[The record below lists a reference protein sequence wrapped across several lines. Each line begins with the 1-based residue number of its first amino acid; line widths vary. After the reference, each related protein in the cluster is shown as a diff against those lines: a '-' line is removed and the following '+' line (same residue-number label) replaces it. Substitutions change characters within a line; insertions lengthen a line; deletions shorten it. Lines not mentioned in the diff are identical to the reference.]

1 MPALVLGPLLRY
13 VGETCATFWVETDG
27 PCEVAVLGA
36 AQQTF
41 HVAGHHYGLVRV
53 NELEPGTEYSY
64 EVTLD
69 GGHVWPEPES
79 ELPPSRFRTLSP
91 DNAQAVEIAF
101 GSCRVAVPSEPPYT
115 LRKDEDDRGRE
126 HDALRTLAVRMSNEP
141 FECWPNLLLLLGD
154 QVYAD
159 EVSPDTREFIRS
171 RRDPT
176 EPPGEIALGFEDYTF
191 LYRESW
197 SEPVI
202 RWLLSTVPSA
212 MIFDDHDV
220 HDDWNTSAAWLKEI
234 RATDWWDDHII
245 GALASYWIYQH
256 VGNLSPGDQDADGTL
271 ARVQEAEDAWPILA
285 ELATGADRERAESRW
300 SFHRDLGRTRLVM
313 IDSRAGRCLEDGK
326 RGMLDDDE
334 WEWIERHCDGDF
346 DHLLLAT
353 SVPWLLAPGMH
364 YLEAWNEA
372 VCDGA
377 WGARAAELSE
387 KLRQELDLE
396 HWAAFRDSFERLA
409 ELQRAVGAGERG
421 PSPASVLTLSGDV
434 HHAYLSE
441 VAYPGTAGVRSAIY
455 QAVCSPM
462 RNPLDARERRVIKG
476 IMSKPAHAVT
486 RALARAAGVDDPPV
500 RWRMVGDGPWFDNQ
514 IASLHIDGRRIEFEL
529 HKAMPDGDRGA
540 RLENKLTHR
549 LA

>member
-27 PCEVAVLGA
+27 PCEVAVLGTT
-36 AQQTF
+36 QQTF
-41 HVAGHHYGLVRV
+41 RVAGHHYGLVRV
-53 NELEPGTEYSY
+53 NELEPGTEYAY

-79 ELPPSRFRTLSP
+79 ELPPSRFRTISS
-91 DNAQAVEIAF
+91 DGSQAVEIAF

-115 LRKDEDDRGRE
+115 LRKDDDERGRE

-171 RRDPT
+171 RRDTT

-197 SEPVI
+197 GEPVI

-220 HDDWNTSAAWLKEI
+220 HDDWNTSAAWLKKI

-256 VGNLSPGDQDADGTL
+256 VGNLSPGEQDEDGTL

-285 ELATGADRERAESRW
+285 ELATGADRERQESRW

-313 IDSRAGRCLEDGK
+313 IDSRAGRALEDGK

-421 PSPASVLTLSGDV
+421 PSPASVVTLSGDV

-441 VAYPGTAGVRSAIY
+441 VAYPRTAGVRSAIY

-462 RNPLDARERRVIKG
+462 RNPLDARERRAIKG
-476 IMSKPAHAVT
+476 MMSKPVHAVT
-486 RALARAAGVDDPPV
+486 RALAHAAGVDDPPV
-500 RWRMVGDGPWFDNQ
+500 RWRMIGDGPWFDNQ
-514 IASLHIDGRRIEFEL
+514 VASLHIDGRRIDFDL
-529 HKAMPDGDRGA
+529 QKAMPDGDRGA